1 MSASQKYVCIIQH
14 MDITNEVKPGAQIGR
29 EDVAKI
35 LKNPALKITEFRVLA
50 HLIEHLESDA
60 YRPVSITKLARSI
73 NHDRPRVSAAVAT
86 LAAQKI
92 IIRGTKIGRE
102 FTYRINL

>member
-1 MSASQKYVCIIQH
+1 
-14 MDITNEVKPGAQIGR
+14 MDELNGTNSPTQISR
-29 EDVAKI
+29 EDAVKI

-60 YRPVSITKLARSI
+60 YRPVSVTQLAKSI
-73 NHDRPRVSAAVAT
+73 NQDRPRVSAALAT
-86 LAAQKI
+86 LVNQKI

-102 FTYRINL
+102 STYRITL